1 MAKAVDVD
9 GCKAGWFYTVW
20 DGGEFQHGIAG
31 SIAELAVMFS
41 PEDSVFID
49 IPIGLVDDDRDGRR
63 CDSEARKAICERRS
77 SVFSAPCWDV
87 LSATSYPHA
96 NELSEKAIGKKI
108 SQQAYAI
115 VPKIREVNAYLLD
128 SLSRPVIREVHPE
141 VCFWALNGNKAMS
154 YPKKKPEGYA
164 ERIQLL
170 KEYLPHVEQW
180 TEEMLATYKR
190 KDVAR
195 DDIPDALVS
204 MLTAHTAP
212 ELLKTLPAE
221 PARDSRGLPMEMV
234 YIGSP

>member
-1 MAKAVDVD
+1 MARI
-9 GCKAGWFYTVW
+9 
-20 DGGEFQHGIAG
+20 EIN
-31 SIAELAVMFS
+31 L
-41 PEDSVFID
+41 
-49 IPIGLVDDDRDGRR
+49 
-63 CDSEARKAICERRS
+63 
-77 SVFSAPCWDV
+77 
-87 LSATSYPHA
+87 
-96 NELSEKAIGKKI
+96 
-108 SQQAYAI
+108 
-115 VPKIREVNAYLLD
+115 YLLGD
-128 SLSRPVIREVHPE
+128 DYLPVIREVHPE